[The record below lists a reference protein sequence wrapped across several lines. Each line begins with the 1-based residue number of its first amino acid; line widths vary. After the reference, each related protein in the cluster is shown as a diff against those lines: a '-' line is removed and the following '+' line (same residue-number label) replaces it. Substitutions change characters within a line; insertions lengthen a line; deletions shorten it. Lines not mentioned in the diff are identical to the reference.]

1 MTNHIPTELAQLI
14 DQTIESLVQ
23 LEALLF
29 LRRERVRAWRADE
42 IAQALYIGREMGNA
56 QLVGLERN
64 GFLVRTSLASST
76 DEPIYQYAPR
86 DAETDRLVGEM
97 AELYHERRVAVIA
110 RIYSKPVNKVQTFAD
125 AFRLKHKE

>member
-1 MTNHIPTELAQLI
+1 MTNHIPAELAQLI
-14 DQTIESLVQ
+14 DGTIESLVQ

-29 LRRERVRAWRADE
+29 LRRERARAWRVDE

-56 QLVGLERN
+56 QLIGLERN
-64 GFLVRTSLASST
+64 GLLVRTSSASST

-86 DAETDRLVGEM
+86 DAEMDRLVGAM